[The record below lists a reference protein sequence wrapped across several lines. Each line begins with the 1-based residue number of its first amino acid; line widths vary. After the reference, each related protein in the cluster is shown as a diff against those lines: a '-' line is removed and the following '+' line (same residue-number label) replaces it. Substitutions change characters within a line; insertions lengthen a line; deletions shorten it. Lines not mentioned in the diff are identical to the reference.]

1 MQSLPH
7 FPQSWVVDPLERI
20 VLRSFK
26 LQLQTHK
33 YNCQQEAER
42 PDGTHF
48 FSPYEPSQ
56 SNDVTIAVRWLIGV
70 TAIKRSSSAARL
82 ILSSKNIPLH
92 VVSHIGFGA

>member
-42 PDGTHF
+42 PDGPIF
-48 FSPYEPSQ
+48 FPHTNRRNQTMSPLQFVGSSVSQ
-56 SNDVTIAVRWLIGV
+56 Q
-70 TAIKRSSSAARL
+70 SSDLAQRL
-82 ILSSKNIPLH
+82 
-92 VVSHIGFGA
+92 A